1 MGIETTLVL
10 STQMALLHLIEKWK
24 SMLDR
29 KGYVAGILMDLSKAF
44 GKINHELLVEK
55 RYAYEIRKEALK
67 LIFSYLNNRKQGVKI
82 NKTFIF

>member
-1 MGIETTLVL
+1 
-10 STQMALLHLIEKWK
+10 MALLHLIEKWK

-29 KGYVAGILMDLSKAF
+29 KGYVGGILMDLSKAF

-55 RYAYEIRKEALK
+55 LNAYEIRTEALK